1 MVPAMLCNKCMA
13 RTKMTSHLLM
23 NYPSLGLFK
32 EWGVKGSKAEDE
44 EIS

>member
-1 MVPAMLCNKCMA
+1 MIPVMLCNKYMA

-23 NYPSLGLFK
+23 NCPSLGSFK
-32 EWGVKGSKAEDE
+32 EWGVKGSKAEGE